1 MFRRGQLQLNESSR
15 KMTIRFAAPLALIA
29 LSCAG
34 PAVAAAHD
42 HAPATPAAAEADA
55 KQDKQRKVCR
65 TETATGSVMPKRVC
79 RTVAQIEEDQRNA
92 ERFRDQQNRSGTSAR

>member
-1 MFRRGQLQLNESSR
+1 
-15 KMTIRFAAPLALIA
+15 MTIRLAAPLALIA

-34 PAVAAAHD
+34 AAIAAPHD
-42 HAPATPAAAEADA
+42 HTDPAAPSAAEADA